1 MTTFYN
7 EATDFLAAG
16 MTPEELLAFRPSMD
30 ASRRFEELVAKEK
43 HEGLLPDE
51 ADDLERM
58 MEIERVL
65 SLVKAKARLRLSQ
78 QNAQAQ

>member
-16 MTPEELLAFRPSMD
+16 MTPQELLAFRPSIE

-43 HEGLLPDE
+43 NEGLLPNE

-78 QNAQAQ
+78 QNEQAK

>member
-1 MTTFYN
+1 
-7 EATDFLAAG
+7 
-16 MTPEELLAFRPSMD
+16 
-30 ASRRFEELVAKEK
+30 
-43 HEGLLPDE
+43 
-51 ADDLERM
+51 M